1 VSCENLRTCSL
12 SRGFRSLSL
21 NSSCFDFSKRVYFC
35 PHEIRSKRRAGGRAI
50 LTSPRPSPLLPKER
64 RGRGKAGAAGTQSE
78 VEVAGAVSRGG
89 AVPAGFFAHGGGV
102 LGLGGA
108 VS

>member
-1 VSCENLRTCSL
+1 MKLDQNVGQEGGQSSPHPLPLPS
-12 SRGFRSLSL
+12 FR
-21 NSSCFDFSKRVYFC
+21 
-35 PHEIRSKRRAGGRAI
+35 RSGEGGRAGG
-50 LTSPRPSPLLPKER
+50 
-64 RGRGKAGAAGTQSE
+64 AGTQSE